1 VDRYA
6 GIREI
11 ENMSVEERKKYWED
25 KFERCIRCNACREV
39 CPMCYCEECIADCAK
54 PMKWNSKSVD
64 VSNNAFYH
72 LMRAMHLVGRCID
85 CGECERVCPM
95 DIPLRNLYRKLEKEV
110 KKLYGY
116 EAGLNSEDAPL
127 FATFSVDD
135 PDEFEK

>member
-1 VDRYA
+1 
-6 GIREI
+6 
-11 ENMSVEERKKYWED
+11 
-25 KFERCIRCNACREV
+25 
-39 CPMCYCEECIADCAK
+39 MCYCEECIADCAK
-54 PMKWNSKSVD
+54 PMKWSSKSID

-72 LMRAMHLVGRCID
+72 LMRAMHMVGRCID

-95 DIPLRNLYRKLEKEV
+95 DIPLRKLYKKLEKEI

-127 FATFSVDD
+127 FTTFSVDD